1 MRLQGTRPQHLA
13 QGTFTHKE
21 GQSWRVPACACAR
34 GREICSCVPSSQRL
48 TLHHSPR
55 VLPSSHQLVPNL
67 HLLRAA
73 DHSEGQMSL
82 QQSQRQ
88 GLSTWAN
95 LWEISLAIR
104 APSPRHRIYCRNPSR
119 EALSLLSDPWCC
131 GREQH
136 TATAQQSS

>member
-1 MRLQGTRPQHLA
+1 MYLRCWQEHKGWPAHTRLQGTRLQRLA
-13 QGTFTHKE
+13 QGTFTHRE
-21 GQSWRVPACACAR
+21 GQSWRAPARACAR
-34 GREICSCVPSSQRL
+34 GREPSSWLL

-73 DHSEGQMSL
+73 DHSKGQMSL

-95 LWEISLAIR
+95 LWEIGLTTR
-104 APSPRHRIYCRNPSR
+104 VPSPRHRIYFRNPSSK
-119 EALSLLSDPWCC
+119 ALSLQYSEPSPL
-131 GREQH
+131 
-136 TATAQQSS
+136 